1 MQPDDRVNEVETA
14 NSEIKEVD
22 LNLNEVC
29 KSICKIIYKNKFGTG
44 FFIKLYMEEKE
55 LLCLMTNEHVIEKDM
70 IESKEIIDVK
80 YNCEKKWIKIK
91 LDEKKRFI
99 KYNKEMDFTI
109 VEMIADD
116 KIKDKYFLLPNINNI
131 DYINKDIYIVQFPEG
146 KKLSYS
152 NGKIKD
158 VNNFEII
165 YDASTKSGS
174 SGSPILIKNT
184 TEVIGI
190 HKQGSNK
197 KKENYGTLINSIIQ
211 ILNNNKK
218 DNNLDKNLIEEE
230 VKVAKQNGFIL
241 IGEVGIGKSTLI
253 EVLFNREVI
262 KVIKIVKDYDRLKIR
277 QNKIYYLK
285 LKNGKCIS
293 LIDTDGLGCPEK
305 DEEIIKNDLQIIW
318 KEKIKIK
325 GILFL
330 LNFYQVRF
338 KDFVLVKWHNIF
350 PSKNFWKHLIIIFTR
365 YWDKNGK
372 LENHKQKLIKSC
384 ITMFS
389 EIMKEFKNVSDVI
402 DFKEL
407 KIKYY
412 DLNPFVKDDEDRK
425 IQKKKDKEDL
435 EILLDDFCKKE
446 PLFC

>member
-1 MQPDDRVNEVETA
+1 MQPDDRVNEVEIA

-131 DYINKDIYIVQFPEG
+131 DYINKDIYIVQFPES

-190 HKQGSNK
+190 HKQGSNI

-285 LKNGKCIS
+285 LKNGKFIS
-293 LIDTDGLGCPEK
+293 LIDTDGLEYSEK

-330 LNFYQVRF
+330 LNFYDVRI
-338 KDFVLVKWHNIF
+338 KDYVLVKWHNIF

-365 YWDKNGK
+365 YWDKNGE
-372 LENHKQKLIKSC
+372 LENLKQKLIKSC
-384 ITMFS
+384 KTRFS
-389 EIMKEFKNVSDVI
+389 EIMEEFKNVSDAI

>member
-1 MQPDDRVNEVETA
+1 
-14 NSEIKEVD
+14 
-22 LNLNEVC
+22 
-29 KSICKIIYKNKFGTG
+29 
-44 FFIKLYMEEKE
+44 
-55 LLCLMTNEHVIEKDM
+55 
-70 IESKEIIDVK
+70 
-80 YNCEKKWIKIK
+80 
-91 LDEKKRFI
+91 
-99 KYNKEMDFTI
+99 MDFTI

-262 KVIKIVKDYDRLKIR
+262 EVIKIVKNYDRLKVR
-277 QNKIYYLK
+277 QKKIYYLK

-293 LIDTDGLGCPEK
+293 LIDTDGLEK

-330 LNFYQVRF
+330 LNFYQVRI
-338 KDFVLVKWHNIF
+338 KDYVLVKWHNIF

-365 YWDKNGK
+365 YWDKNGE
-372 LENHKQKLIKSC
+372 LENLKQKLIKSC
-384 ITMFS
+384 KTRFS
-389 EIMKEFKNVSDVI
+389 EIMEEFKNVSDVI

-412 DLNPFVKDDEDRK
+412 DLNPFVKGDEDRK

>member
-1 MQPDDRVNEVETA
+1 MEERKNEVETK
-14 NSEIKEVD
+14 NSEIKKID
-22 LNLNEVC
+22 LNLHEVL
-29 KSICKIIYKNKFGTG
+29 KSVCKIIYKNEFGTG
-44 FFIKLYMEEKE
+44 FFIKLFKDDKE
-55 LLCLMTNEHVIEKDM
+55 LLCLMTNEHVIRKEM
-70 IESKEIIDVK
+70 IESNEIIDIK
-80 YNCEKKWIKIK
+80 YNYEKKWMKIK
-91 LDEKKRFI
+91 LDEKERYI
-99 KYNKEMDFTI
+99 LYNKEMDITI
-109 VEMIADD
+109 IEIISND

-174 SGSPILIKNT
+174 SGSQILIKNT

-211 ILNNNKK
+211 ILNDNKK

-325 GILFL
+325 RILFL

-338 KDFVLVKWHNIF
+338 KDFF
-350 PSKNFWKHLIIIFTR
+350 F
-365 YWDKNGK
+365 G
-372 LENHKQKLIKSC
+372 
-384 ITMFS
+384 
-389 EIMKEFKNVSDVI
+389 
-402 DFKEL
+402 
-407 KIKYY
+407 
-412 DLNPFVKDDEDRK
+412 
-425 IQKKKDKEDL
+425 
-435 EILLDDFCKKE
+435 
-446 PLFC
+446 